1 MRKATGLALLAA
13 MLLVVSV
20 AVAAESQ
27 DNDMRFTYD
36 FYGLTFEVEFV
47 EDAAILYF
55 PDGPLELPQAIS
67 GSGARYTD
75 GETTFWIKGDD
86 ARLEFTGSVKE

>member
-13 MLLVVSV
+13 MLLAAPV
-20 AVAAESQ
+20 AFAGE

-36 FYGLTFEVEFV
+36 FYGLTFDLEFV
-47 EDAAILYF
+47 ENAAILYF
-55 PDGPLELPQAIS
+55 PDGKLKLLRAIS
-67 GSGARYTD
+67 GSGTRYAD
-75 GETTFWIKGDD
+75 GETTFRIKGDG